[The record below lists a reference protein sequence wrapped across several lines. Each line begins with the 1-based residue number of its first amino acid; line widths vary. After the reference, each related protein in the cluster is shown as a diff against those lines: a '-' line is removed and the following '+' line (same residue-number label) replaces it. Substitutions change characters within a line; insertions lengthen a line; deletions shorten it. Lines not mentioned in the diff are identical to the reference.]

1 MSFTIGLN
9 ILRVIKTKV
18 FSHDYAKIKIDSYD
32 SLCLEKTLNLHNVI
46 TLIKSVF
53 NKDENHCYYNIFLEK
68 CSYQLTK
75 TY

>member
-1 MSFTIGLN
+1 M
-9 ILRVIKTKV
+9 IKTKV

-53 NKDENHCYYNIFLEK
+53 NKGENHCYYDIFLEK

-75 TY
+75 KYWKFFLW

>member
-1 MSFTIGLN
+1 M
-9 ILRVIKTKV
+9 IKTKV

-32 SLCLEKTLNLHNVI
+32 SLCLEKTLNLHNVK

-53 NKDENHCYYNIFLEK
+53 NKDENHCYYDIFLEK

-75 TY
+75 KYWKFFLW